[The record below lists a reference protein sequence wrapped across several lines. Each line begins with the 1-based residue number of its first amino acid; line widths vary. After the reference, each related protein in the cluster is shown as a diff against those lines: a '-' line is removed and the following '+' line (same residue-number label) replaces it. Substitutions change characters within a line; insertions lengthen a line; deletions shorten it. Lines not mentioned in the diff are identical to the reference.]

1 VNLKKAEFVC
11 TCWIA
16 NIEAESNVTA
26 CRDEDEKNKVQAE
39 SA

>member
-1 VNLKKAEFVC
+1 LLAGVIPPFV
-11 TCWIA
+11 A
-16 NIEAESNVTA
+16 NIEAESNVTT